1 MLHFDSVV
9 ADLSQIKCFDNLYSL
24 FFISTR
30 YLSRVNLLTQTKVYR
45 SMPHIDRQASDR
57 VILLKKRNRD
67 SSSQIT
73 NEYMKDLDECYLNN
87 ALNKNI

>member
-1 MLHFDSVV
+1 
-9 ADLSQIKCFDNLYSL
+9 
-24 FFISTR
+24 
-30 YLSRVNLLTQTKVYR
+30 
-45 SMPHIDRQASDR
+45 MPHIDRQASDG